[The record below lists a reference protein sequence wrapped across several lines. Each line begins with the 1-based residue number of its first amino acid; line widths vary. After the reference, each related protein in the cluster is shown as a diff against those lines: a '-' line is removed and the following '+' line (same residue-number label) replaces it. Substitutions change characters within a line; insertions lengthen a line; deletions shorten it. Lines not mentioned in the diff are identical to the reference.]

1 MFLKDCADIFTGLTV
16 RGRVENDPSGECL
29 LIQYMNVHPEKGI
42 DFSTCHK
49 IKTALVPSHQVLQ
62 KGDILLVAKGGK
74 TFAYIFNEDIT
85 AAAVSVFLIIRV
97 TTKSVLAPWLALFL
111 NHGSGSQQ
119 LEKKKEGT
127 AVLNLNK
134 SEVDNLELNVPDVMH
149 QQRVIA
155 IMGLWEREKQLT
167 MQMIEKKNKF
177 YSAMI
182 DQVNTHRLV
191 FNPND
196 LNDWYDIMMQSNY
209 YRAKVK
215 FKHPVEV
222 KGHAEKLSE
231 VVCTFN
237 NLETA
242 PVKIERAGGSI
253 EQYNAA
259 DKWLYIEMSRIREW
273 NNPAIPQ
280 KQKEDEILN
289 TVQHDDIES
298 ITLVDHFGNTIYK
311 KTN

>member
-49 IKTALVPSHQVLQ
+49 IKTALLPSHQVLQ
-62 KGDILLVAKGGK
+62 KGDILLMAKGGK
-74 TFAYIFNEDIT
+74 TFAYIFNEDVT

-155 IMGLWEREKQLT
+155 IMGLWEREKQIT
-167 MQMIEKKNKF
+167 MQMIERKNKF

-182 DQVNTHRLV
+182 DQVNTHQLV

-209 YRAKVK
+209 YRAMVK
-215 FKHPVEV
+215 FKHPVSV
-222 KGHAEKLSE
+222 KGHDKKLSE

-237 NLETA
+237 NLLTA
-242 PVKIERAGGSI
+242 PKKIEKPDGSSV
-253 EQYNAA
+253 QFPVA
-259 DKWLYIEMSRIREW
+259 DKWLFIEMSRLRDW
-273 NNPAIPQ
+273 NGVELSQ
-280 KQKEDEILN
+280 QQKENEILN
-289 TVQHDDIES
+289 AVQHDEIES
-298 ITLVDHFGNTIYK
+298 ITLIDNSGNTIYK
-311 KTN
+311 KAN